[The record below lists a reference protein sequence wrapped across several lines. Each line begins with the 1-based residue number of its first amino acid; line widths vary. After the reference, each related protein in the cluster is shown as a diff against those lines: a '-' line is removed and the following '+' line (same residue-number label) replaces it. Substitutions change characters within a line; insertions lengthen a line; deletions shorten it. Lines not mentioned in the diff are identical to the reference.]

1 MASVERCKQADV
13 ARVVGVQQTAIS
25 QLVKRGVLDMKKGID
40 RCVIDYCQNLR
51 DRVAGRSSGA
61 YDLTEER
68 ARLVYHQA
76 NIEQLKEFEQRGHM
90 VNAHA
95 VVMTWQNMIAAARAK
110 ILAIPVKLAP
120 VLLGAVDLRDIEDKL
135 RAEIHDALDELTG
148 SGLPPDIEERLH
160 AIERGMEKSAEANP
174 ERVGRGKPKAVR
186 RRQQRAGPVH
196 HSEGA
201 VSKGD
206 T

>member
-1 MASVERCKQADV
+1 
-13 ARVVGVQQTAIS
+13 
-25 QLVKRGVLDMKKGID
+25 
-40 RCVIDYCQNLR
+40 
-51 DRVAGRSSGA
+51 
-61 YDLTEER
+61 
-68 ARLVYHQA
+68 
-76 NIEQLKEFEQRGHM
+76 M

-160 AIERGMEKSAEANP
+160 AIERGMEKSTEAHP
-174 ERVGRGKPKAVR
+174 ERMGRGKPKAVR
-186 RRQQRAGPVH
+186 RRQQRAGQVH
-196 HSEGA
+196 DSEGA
-201 VSKGD
+201 VSEGD